1 MFPKPWELRYFNIG
15 KKKNEYNRTACKEC
29 FWKKFACTDNGYQYS
44 VPENPLILSKKSQT
58 QTVKLE
64 VSPDNNEN
72 GYNYP
77 IPENPL
83 KPSKDVLIQTT
94 ETEYP
99 SQNNEDNENGYQ
111 YPIPEN
117 PLKPGEKVKLPPQEE
132 SSQNDLKNT
141 KKTEQIEDDE
151 GYQYSPPE
159 NPWKLHE
166 NLPEC
171 SYEIEQEI
179 NQLISIIGI
188 DLLGLVKHIQ
198 LVAGKCQNHILSSK
212 GILTLEVYF

>member
-1 MFPKPWELRYFNIG
+1 MAS
-15 KKKNEYNRTACKEC
+15 KKYRTAWIEY

-44 VPENPLILSKKSQT
+44 VPENPLILTKNSQIQTIKS
-58 QTVKLE
+58 E
-64 VSPDNNEN
+64 VSPHDNEN
-72 GYNYP
+72 GYNYS

-83 KPSKDVLIQTT
+83 KANKDVAIETT
-94 ETEYP
+94 DTEYP
-99 SQNNEDNENGYQ
+99 SHNNEDNENGYQ

-117 PLKPGEKVKLPPQEE
+117 PLKPGKKAKLPLQEE

-141 KKTEQIEDDE
+141 GTKEQTDDDE

-171 SYEIEQEI
+171 SYEIEQELT
-179 NQLISIIGI
+179 QLIDIIGI
-188 DLLGLVKHIQ
+188 DLLGLVKQIQ
-198 LVAGKCQNHILSSK
+198 LVAGKCQNHVLSSK
-212 GILTLEVYF
+212 GILIVEVYF